1 MKETVKE
8 NVLPVQVPGNRPYRE
23 YGKIPLIPH
32 ATKSCSSCGLCA
44 KECPVNA
51 IPTDNP
57 KVTDNNKCISCMH
70 CVNIC
75 PRHARKLNPLLLSV
89 ASKKLKKVCF
99 NRKENELFL

>member
-8 NVLPVQVPGNRPYRE
+8 NVLPVQVPGNRPYRD
-23 YGKIPLIPH
+23 

-57 KVTDNNKCISCMH
+57 KVTDKNKCISCMH

>member
-8 NVLPVQVPGNRPYRE
+8 NLLPVQVPGNRPYRE
-23 YGKIPLIPH
+23 YDKIPLIPH

-57 KVTDNNKCISCMH
+57 KVTDKSKCISCMH
-70 CVNIC
+70 CVAVC
-75 PRHARKLNPLLLSV
+75 PQKARHCNKVMELI
-89 ASKKLKKVCF
+89 ASKKMKKSCSG
-99 NRKENELFL
+99 RKENKLYL